1 MSKSKYL
8 VDDEMDALDYADEY
22 VYEEYKKDEKQKA
35 KEEGREEKVKAP
47 KPKVAVPKAAPKPLA
62 SVPKKLTAVVK
73 AALEPV
79 ENDFFPVLEA
89 VDDWEAAMDNLDAFV
104 SKQEEQRQASAKKS

>member
-1 MSKSKYL
+1 MSKAKYL

-22 VYEEYKKDEKQKA
+22 VYEEYKRDEKQKA

-47 KPKVAVPKAAPKPLA
+47 KPKAQAAP
-62 SVPKKLTAVVK
+62 VPKKPKAQAQPVAKRPPTPTPLDDDFTA
-73 AALEPV
+73 
-79 ENDFFPVLEA
+79 PVLEA

>member
-1 MSKSKYL
+1 MSKAKYL

-22 VYEEYKKDEKQKA
+22 VYEEYKRDEKQKA

-47 KPKVAVPKAAPKPLA
+47 KPKPKAAPKPVA
-62 SVPKKLTAVVK
+62 SAPKKLTAVVK
-73 AALEPV
+73 TALEPT
-79 ENDFFPVLEA
+79 EDDFLPVLEA